1 MFGKHKYRG
10 MDDKNSAADDKRI
23 SGMEDIE
30 LIVEGKVV
38 KTNSGLLSYNS
49 NVLATLISNARATR
63 VADENDVMDMMTYRS
78 RSESQENLK
87 LEMPNLKYK
96 DMKLMVACL
105 QSSAFAKEDI
115 TGLKALRIL
124 PLVEHFH
131 MKRLKKICGN
141 ALYDSLV
148 AMRKDNGPGCLSSR
162 DVLNYLAASDL
173 YSFDKLRKLCVDELS
188 VNVTATNRKLVLRD
202 KHISEKTKLKILDKI
217 CDNMDKEYEDKLRQV
232 RSDMDERCCFI
243 EQKRDQFMEQ
253 LETWKNELRQEV
265 DDMVESSKDA
275 HLQLINRIDETLKE
289 TKESLFSEMKK
300 KESLYNEMKK
310 LKDVMN
316 SVFQTKET
324 NKTNEIANDKET
336 TDLKEILTKAMEKNQ
351 RNIERIADEL
361 KATEKTQ
368 RNMERIADGF
378 KEKKL
383 NICSLSAA
391 SVREFSSANN
401 LEENV
406 SGNIEELEDK
416 IQTLARN
423 QIKYEEEM
431 IAHEKTKAELLKMQ
445 MKDHQLNTW
454 MKWSKPVADDEEKCQ
469 CFRHIPARK

>member
-1 MFGKHKYRG
+1 MSGKHKYSG
-10 MDDKNSAADDKRI
+10 MDDNNSTADDKRQ
-23 SGMEDIE
+23 SGMEDME

-49 NVLATLISNARATR
+49 NVFATLISNARATR
-63 VADENDVMDMMTYRS
+63 IADENDVMDMMTYRS

-96 DMKLMVACL
+96 DVKLMVACL
-105 QSSAFAKEDI
+105 QSSGFAKEDI
-115 TGLKALRIL
+115 TALRALRIL

-141 ALYDSLV
+141 VLYDSLV
-148 AMRKDNGPGCLSSR
+148 AMRKDTGPGSLSSR

-173 YSFDKLRKLCVDELS
+173 YNFDKLRKLCVDELS

-202 KHISEKTKLKILDKI
+202 KHIGEKTKLKVLDKM

-232 RSDMDERCCFI
+232 RFDMDERCRLI
-243 EQKRDQFMEQ
+243 EQRRDQFMEQ

-265 DDMVESSKDA
+265 DDMVESNKDA
-275 HLQLINRIDETLKE
+275 HLQLINDLHQKKIVDRIDETLKE
-289 TKESLFSEMKK
+289 TKESLF
-300 KESLYNEMKK
+300 NEMEK
-310 LKDVMN
+310 LKDDMN
-316 SVFQTKET
+316 FVVQTME
-324 NKTNEIANDKET
+324 TNEIADDKET
-336 TDLKEILTKAMEKNQ
+336 TDLKEVLTEAMDKNQ
-351 RNIERIADEL
+351 RNIERIAD
-361 KATEKTQ
+361 
-368 RNMERIADGF
+368 GF
-378 KEKKL
+378 KAKIEQKL

-401 LEENV
+401 LEETV
-406 SGNIEELEDK
+406 SGNIKELEDK

-431 IAHEKTKAELLKMQ
+431 TAHEKTKAELLKMQ

-454 MKWSKPVADDEEKCQ
+454 MKWAKPVANDEEKCQ
-469 CFRHIPARK
+469 CFRHTPARK